1 MLHCVTLAKI
11 EYFSFWL
18 IGVKQSGT
26 MFRYMLLV
34 QKYEDLTIVLLFY
47 HNYKR
52 RTGTHNKSSES
63 KNSIKVIDTGGK
75 VYEIR

>member
-1 MLHCVTLAKI
+1 MV
-11 EYFSFWL
+11 
-18 IGVKQSGT
+18 
-26 MFRYMLLV
+26 LV

-47 HNYKR
+47 YNYKR

-63 KNSIKVIDTGGK
+63 KKSIKVIDTGGK